1 MIRISI
7 DWDFISPSMQVM
19 SGIMTIENVPSIQ
32 PQETILKC
40 KIKKEASSFSF
51 DSLDDNGIS
60 CALFAAFEEKIHTM
74 VNGYFQGM
82 LLRKDQFDW
91 VEDSSD
97 IEYDDWLE
105 QKGIEKIQRGDEVI
119 YNKVES
125 QHLKN
130 WNVKRVKKYDK
141 LQKNKGK

>member
-1 MIRISI
+1 
-7 DWDFISPSMQVM
+7 
-19 SGIMTIENVPSIQ
+19 
-32 PQETILKC
+32 
-40 KIKKEASSFSF
+40 
-51 DSLDDNGIS
+51 
-60 CALFAAFEEKIHTM
+60 M